1 MLGVKHHCSRS
12 GSCCAIYILSLDSQN
27 NICQRAEVN
36 AFFFCVVL
44 LLLIGL
50 PALPFNSP
58 NCLKNLHLET
68 CLIRLQALANHQLG
82 FWEWHEGPM
91 VCFDGQNQSPSRKV
105 KAEETGMEHERRERW
120 KRRKRWNTRKTGH
133 HLSSATLDDRC
144 FLETLNLDF
153 NIFKPHL
160 TVYIQAIDN
169 EFELFLPWTRL
180 FGHLS
185 IALHPI

>member
-1 MLGVKHHCSRS
+1 
-12 GSCCAIYILSLDSQN
+12 
-27 NICQRAEVN
+27 
-36 AFFFCVVL
+36 
-44 LLLIGL
+44 
-50 PALPFNSP
+50 
-58 NCLKNLHLET
+58 
-68 CLIRLQALANHQLG
+68 
-82 FWEWHEGPM
+82 M

-180 FGHLS
+180 FGHLMMPS
-185 IALHPI
+185 TQFKKRKQPTFPPRINPPSLHLTTLSKTAHV